1 MAVVGAAHVDGIAR
15 QWSLQQSRSREEA
28 ADLLK
33 LVQMQVPQDISLQ
46 QLRYY
51 LSIGVHSD
59 AVTMANSSVHI
70 ASREYA
76 SSISRQHLKN
86 KRGR

>member
-1 MAVVGAAHVDGIAR
+1 MVAVVGAAHVDGIAR

-33 LVQMQVPQDISLQ
+33 LVQMQVPQDMSLQ

-51 LSIGVHSD
+51 YC
-59 AVTMANSSVHI
+59 A
-70 ASREYA
+70 R
-76 SSISRQHLKN
+76 
-86 KRGR
+86 